1 MVFFHRMKQDSRS
14 TYEAELSPKFD
25 EVAET
30 AFTVVDNTQN
40 GSTLRCTEQQ
50 FRSWTAFEKK
60 E

>member
-1 MVFFHRMKQDSRS
+1 MKQDSRS
-14 TYEAELSPKFD
+14 TYEAEFSPKFD

-30 AFTVVDNTQN
+30 AFTVVDNAQN